1 MRPGSCRGDARG
13 DRLVPRFS
21 PAVIDHFTNP
31 RNAGRLDQADVT
43 AFIGNP
49 VCGDQI
55 LLSAQIRDDVVSR
68 IGFEAYGCSAS
79 LAVASILTERLS
91 GMPVRDIETI
101 QAAQVIEWSGG
112 LSPEQ
117 QHVAALGADVAQR
130 LANNYRNG
138 IHEDVSALPGS

>member
-1 MRPGSCRGDARG
+1 M
-13 DRLVPRFS
+13 PRFS
-21 PAVIDHFTNP
+21 PTVVDHFTNP
-31 RNAGRLDQADVT
+31 RNSGRLAQVDAT

-55 LLSAQIRDDVVSR
+55 LLTAQIREEVVSQV
-68 IGFEAYGCSAS
+68 GFEAYGCSAS
-79 LAVASILTERLS
+79 LAVASILTERLA
-91 GMPVRDIETI
+91 GMSVEAIATIEAT
-101 QAAQVIEWSGG
+101 QVAAWSGG

-138 IHEDVSALPGS
+138 IDEDVSTLPGT

>member
-1 MRPGSCRGDARG
+1 M
-13 DRLVPRFS
+13 PRFS
-21 PAVIDHFTNP
+21 PTVVDHFTNP
-31 RNAGRLDQADVT
+31 RNSGRLAQVDVT

-55 LLSAQIRDDVVSR
+55 LLTAQIQEEVVSQL
-68 IGFEAYGCSAS
+68 GFEAYGCSAS
-79 LAVASILTERLS
+79 LAVASILTERLA
-91 GMPVRDIETI
+91 GMSVEAIATIEAT
-101 QAAQVIEWSGG
+101 QVAEWSGG

-138 IHEDVSALPGS
+138 IDEDVSTLPGT

>member
-1 MRPGSCRGDARG
+1 M
-13 DRLVPRFS
+13 PRFS
-21 PAVIDHFTNP
+21 PTVVDHFTNP
-31 RNAGRLDQADVT
+31 RNSGRLAQVDVT

-55 LLSAQIRDDVVSR
+55 LLTAQIQEEVVSQV
-68 IGFEAYGCSAS
+68 GFEAYGCSAS

-91 GMPVRDIETI
+91 GMSVEAIATIEAT
-101 QAAQVIEWSGG
+101 QVAEWSGG

-138 IHEDVSALPGS
+138 IDEDVSTLPGT

>member
-1 MRPGSCRGDARG
+1 M
-13 DRLVPRFS
+13 PRFS
-21 PAVIDHFTNP
+21 PTVVDHFTNP
-31 RNAGRLDQADVT
+31 RNSGRLAQVDAT

-55 LLSAQIRDDVVSR
+55 LLTAQIREEVVSQV
-68 IGFEAYGCSAS
+68 GFEAYGCSAS
-79 LAVASILTERLS
+79 LAVASILTERLA
-91 GMPVRDIETI
+91 GMLVEAIATIEAT
-101 QAAQVIEWSGG
+101 QVADWSGG

-138 IHEDVSALPGS
+138 IDEDVSTLPGT

>member
-1 MRPGSCRGDARG
+1 M
-13 DRLVPRFS
+13 PRFS
-21 PAVIDHFTNP
+21 PTVVDHFTNP
-31 RNAGRLDQADVT
+31 RNSGRVEQADVC

-55 LLSAQIRDDVVSR
+55 LLSAQIRDDAVSL

-79 LAVASILTERLS
+79 LAVASILTERLG
-91 GMPVRDIETI
+91 GMPVETI
-101 QAAQVIEWSGG
+101 ATIEATQVAEWSGG

-138 IHEDVSALPGS
+138 IHEDVSTLPGS

>member
-1 MRPGSCRGDARG
+1 M
-13 DRLVPRFS
+13 PRFS
-21 PAVIDHFTNP
+21 ATVVDHFTNP
-31 RNAGRLDQADVT
+31 RNPGRLDQADVI

-55 LLSAQIRDDVVSR
+55 LLSAQVRDDAVAR

-91 GMPVRDIETI
+91 GMPVHDVAAIE
-101 QAAQVIEWSGG
+101 AAQVAEWSGG

-138 IHEDVSALPGS
+138 IHEDVSTLPGS

>member
-1 MRPGSCRGDARG
+1 M
-13 DRLVPRFS
+13 PRFS
-21 PAVIDHFTNP
+21 PTVVDHFTNP
-31 RNAGRLDQADVT
+31 RNSGRIAQADVT

-55 LLSAQIRDDVVSR
+55 LLSAQIHEDAVSQ

-79 LAVASILTERLS
+79 LAVASILTERLT
-91 GMPVRDIETI
+91 GMPVETI
-101 QAAQVIEWSGG
+101 ATVEATQIAEWSGG

-117 QHVAALGADVAQR
+117 RHVAALGADVAQR

-138 IHEDVSALPGS
+138 IHEDASTLPGS

>member
-1 MRPGSCRGDARG
+1 
-13 DRLVPRFS
+13 V
-21 PAVIDHFTNP
+21 VDHFTNP
-31 RNAGRLDQADVT
+31 RNSGRLMQADVT

-55 LLSAQIRDDVVSR
+55 LLSALIRDDAISQ
-68 IGFEAYGCSAS
+68 IGFEAHGCSAS
-79 LAVASILTERLS
+79 LAVASILTERLT
-91 GMPVRDIETI
+91 GMPVETI
-101 QAAQVIEWSGG
+101 ATIEATQVVEWSGG

-138 IHEDVSALPGS
+138 IHEDVSTIPGS

>member
-1 MRPGSCRGDARG
+1 M
-13 DRLVPRFS
+13 PRFS
-21 PAVIDHFTNP
+21 PMVVDHFTNP
-31 RNAGRLDQADVT
+31 RNSGRLTQADVT

-55 LLSAQIRDDVVSR
+55 LLSALIRDEAISQ

-79 LAVASILTERLS
+79 LAVASILTERLT
-91 GMPVRDIETI
+91 GMPVETI
-101 QAAQVIEWSGG
+101 ATIEATQVAEWSGG

-138 IHEDVSALPGS
+138 IHEDVSTVPGS

>member
-1 MRPGSCRGDARG
+1 M
-13 DRLVPRFS
+13 PRFS
-21 PAVIDHFTNP
+21 PTVVDHFTNP
-31 RNAGRLDQADVT
+31 RNSGRLAQVDVT

-55 LLSAQIRDDVVSR
+55 LLTAQIQEEVVSQV
-68 IGFEAYGCSAS
+68 GFEAYGCSAS
-79 LAVASILTERLS
+79 LAVASILTERLA
-91 GMPVRDIETI
+91 GMSVEAIATIEAT
-101 QAAQVIEWSGG
+101 QVAEWSGG

-138 IHEDVSALPGS
+138 IDENVSTLPGT

>member
-1 MRPGSCRGDARG
+1 
-13 DRLVPRFS
+13 VPRFS
-21 PAVIDHFTNP
+21 PTVVDHFTNP
-31 RNAGRLDQADVT
+31 RNSGRLTQADVT

-55 LLSAQIRDDVVSR
+55 LLTAKVREDAVSQV
-68 IGFEAYGCSAS
+68 GFEAYGCSAS
-79 LAVASILTERLS
+79 LAVASILTERLA
-91 GMPVRDIETI
+91 GMPVDAIATI
-101 QAAQVIEWSGG
+101 AATQVAEWSGG

-138 IHEDVSALPGS
+138 IDEDVSTIPGT

>member
-1 MRPGSCRGDARG
+1 M
-13 DRLVPRFS
+13 PRFS
-21 PAVIDHFTNP
+21 PTVVDHFTNP
-31 RNAGRLDQADVT
+31 RNSGRLAQVDVT

-55 LLSAQIRDDVVSR
+55 LLTAQIREEVVSQV
-68 IGFEAYGCSAS
+68 GFEAYGCSAS
-79 LAVASILTERLS
+79 LAVASILTERLA
-91 GMPVRDIETI
+91 GMSVEAIATIEPT
-101 QAAQVIEWSGG
+101 QVAEWSGG

-138 IHEDVSALPGS
+138 IDEDVSTIPGT

>member
-1 MRPGSCRGDARG
+1 M
-13 DRLVPRFS
+13 PRFS
-21 PAVIDHFTNP
+21 PTVVDHFTNP
-31 RNAGRLDQADVT
+31 RNSGRLAHADVT

-55 LLSAQIRDDVVSR
+55 LLSAQVRDDAVSE

-91 GMPVRDIETI
+91 GMPVGDI
-101 QAAQVIEWSGG
+101 AAIEATQVTEWSGG

-138 IHEDVSALPGS
+138 IHEDVSTIPGS

>member
-1 MRPGSCRGDARG
+1 M
-13 DRLVPRFS
+13 PRFS
-21 PAVIDHFTNP
+21 ATVVDHFTNP
-31 RNAGRLDQADVT
+31 RNSGRLAQVDVT

-55 LLSAQIRDDVVSR
+55 LLTAQIQEEVVSQV
-68 IGFEAYGCSAS
+68 GFEAYGCSAS
-79 LAVASILTERLS
+79 LAVASILTERLT
-91 GMPVRDIETI
+91 GMSVEAIATI
-101 QAAQVIEWSGG
+101 QATQVTEWSGG

-138 IHEDVSALPGS
+138 IDEDVSTIPET

>member
-1 MRPGSCRGDARG
+1 M
-13 DRLVPRFS
+13 PRFS
-21 PAVIDHFTNP
+21 PTVVDHFTNP
-31 RNAGRLDQADVT
+31 RNSGRLAQVDVT

-55 LLSAQIRDDVVSR
+55 LLTAQIQEEVVSQV
-68 IGFEAYGCSAS
+68 GFEAYGCSAS
-79 LAVASILTERLS
+79 LAVASILTERLA
-91 GMPVRDIETI
+91 GMSVEAIATIEAT
-101 QAAQVIEWSGG
+101 QVAEWSGG

-138 IHEDVSALPGS
+138 IDEDVSTLPGT

>member
-1 MRPGSCRGDARG
+1 
-13 DRLVPRFS
+13 
-21 PAVIDHFTNP
+21 
-31 RNAGRLDQADVT
+31 
-43 AFIGNP
+43 
-49 VCGDQI
+49 
-55 LLSAQIRDDVVSR
+55 
-68 IGFEAYGCSAS
+68 
-79 LAVASILTERLS
+79 
-91 GMPVRDIETI
+91 MPVRDIETI

>member
-1 MRPGSCRGDARG
+1 MA
-13 DRLVPRFS
+13 RFS
-21 PAVIDHFTNP
+21 PTVVDHFTNP
-31 RNAGRLDQADVT
+31 RNSGRLAQVDVT

-55 LLSAQIRDDVVSR
+55 LLTAQIQEEVVSQV
-68 IGFEAYGCSAS
+68 GFEAYGCSAS
-79 LAVASILTERLS
+79 LAVASILTERLT
-91 GMPVRDIETI
+91 GMSVEAIATI
-101 QAAQVIEWSGG
+101 QATQVAEWSGG

-138 IHEDVSALPGS
+138 IHEDVSTIPGT

>member
-1 MRPGSCRGDARG
+1 M
-13 DRLVPRFS
+13 PRFS
-21 PAVIDHFTNP
+21 PTVVDHFTNP
-31 RNAGRLDQADVT
+31 RNSGRVEQADVY

-55 LLSAQIRDDVVSR
+55 LLSAQIRDDAVSR

-79 LAVASILTERLS
+79 LAVASILTERLG
-91 GMPVRDIETI
+91 GMPVETI
-101 QAAQVIEWSGG
+101 ATIEATQVAEWSGG

-138 IHEDVSALPGS
+138 IHEDVSTLPGS

>member
-1 MRPGSCRGDARG
+1 M
-13 DRLVPRFS
+13 PRFS
-21 PAVIDHFTNP
+21 PTVVDHFTNP
-31 RNAGRLDQADVT
+31 RNSGRLAQPDVS

-55 LLSAQIRDDVVSR
+55 LLTAQVQGEAVSQV
-68 IGFEAYGCSAS
+68 GFEAYGCSAS
-79 LAVASILTERLS
+79 LAVASILTERLT
-91 GMPVRDIETI
+91 GMPVETI
-101 QAAQVIEWSGG
+101 AAIEAGHVAEWAGG

-138 IHEDVSALPGS
+138 IHEDVSTLPGT